1 MNNTQLEQEEISIL
15 LSRGYEFETVFN
27 GKSRAWNTGKMTLGK
42 MTLLSDVFIKMNID
56 EEAFT
61 SEDLSISIPA
71 QYQSVRDN
79 AKLCVEAIIIS
90 IGDQYKEDIPDKYK
104 KLPRFIKKYI
114 KRETVKIS
122 HDELMDHFLNS
133 FDSDDLLN
141 FSMGLL
147 KSSNYQNFMT
157 STALMNGNRP
167 TKAKPIESKVSNPST
182 ETLDKSVTTSDGL

>member
-1 MNNTQLEQEEISIL
+1 MNNTQLEQEEISTL

-27 GKSRAWNTGKMTLGK
+27 GSVRTWNTGKMTLGK

-56 EEAFT
+56 EEALT

-79 AKLCVEAIIIS
+79 AKLSIEAVIIS
-90 IGDQYKEDIPDKYK
+90 IGDQYKEDVPEKYRW
-104 KLPRFIKKYI
+104 LPRFIKKYI
-114 KRETVKIS
+114 KKETVKIS

-182 ETLDKSVTTSDGL
+182 ETLDKSVTISDGL